1 MHSHFHRGF
10 PKGVQCCAQCTLAV
24 YPVLAAGGIR
34 YFDSPELARNVKH
47 LIEDREWRFAKSAN
61 PKRVGWA
68 LKAD

>member
-1 MHSHFHRGF
+1 MLRPG
-10 PKGVQCCAQCTLAV
+10 TLAV